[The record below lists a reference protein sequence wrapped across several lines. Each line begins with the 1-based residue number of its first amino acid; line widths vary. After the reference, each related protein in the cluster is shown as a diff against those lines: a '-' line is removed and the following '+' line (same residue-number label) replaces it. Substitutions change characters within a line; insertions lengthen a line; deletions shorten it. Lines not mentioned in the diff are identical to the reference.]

1 MRVYYRCALPLILS
15 LFVFLSFFFSL
26 VVIVPGSAAP
36 GSNTVTARRPEKKN
50 WERVTNTIL
59 ESDKGPSISEDPN
72 AVDSN
77 RAFAELFAN
86 VDDDAK
92 RAIMKSYL
100 ESGGTTLSTD
110 WNDVKKGTVPVRPPD
125 GQEWKKWG

>member
-1 MRVYYRCALPLILS
+1 MKVCIHDVVCDHLQFTIP
-15 LFVFLSFFFSL
+15 FSPDT
-26 VVIVPGSAAP
+26 ISPGTAAP
-36 GSNTVTARRPEKKN
+36 GSNSTSQRRGGKN
-50 WERVTNTIL
+50 WERVTTNIL
-59 ESDKGPSISEDPN
+59 NSDKDKGAQEDPN
-72 AVDSN
+72 AIDSN

-92 RAIMKSYL
+92 RAIMKSYV

-110 WNDVKKGTVPVRPPD
+110 WSDVKKAPVPVRPPD